1 MIRRRPSPTLA
12 AARLLVGICASLL
25 VPLVPAR
32 ATDARLEVEEAG
44 NDLIVARLLQDCG
57 QVLVAPSAL
66 RRQNLEQVQI
76 SYRRNEGCRHWPL
89 DREMLGFTQLLDAL
103 MAKMPD
109 RAKISA
115 LFWGR
120 IEQPEFR
127 QRIAGAALDADLIM
141 LTAETPLY
149 RRLPALFDERDVFAE
164 LRAAFAAHGFSL
176 KSRGFEKLERVRG
189 VELAQHGIDPAAF
202 SRPMPAGARVPIAAL
217 MWFKLEPLAR

>member
-1 MIRRRPSPTLA
+1 MIRQPRCSIRSLLGICVLLLAPIAHA
-12 AARLLVGICASLL
+12 AA
-25 VPLVPAR
+25 
-32 ATDARLEVEEAG
+32 TDPVIHVEESG
-44 NDLIVARLLQDCG
+44 SDLIVARLVGECG
-57 QVLVAPSAL
+57 QVLVAPAAL
-66 RRQNLEQVQI
+66 RRQSMGQVQI
-76 SYRRNEGCRHWPL
+76 SYRRNAGCRHWPL
-89 DREMLGFTQLLDAL
+89 DREMLGFTQLLDSL
-103 MAKMPD
+103 LGQMPD

-127 QRIAGAALDADLIM
+127 QRIASAALDADLVL

-164 LRAAFAAHGFSL
+164 LRTAFAAQGIAL
-176 KSRGFEKLERVRG
+176 KSRGFEKLERVRS

-217 MWFKLEPLAR
+217 MWFQLEPLAR